1 MKHKNLLPH
10 IKMDK
15 ETITFGN
22 SEIGKHKL
30 HCHKKKF
37 FSEEVCT
44 DDVLVSNK
52 IFFRLKK
59 L

>member
-1 MKHKNLLPH
+1 
-10 IKMDK
+10 MDK
-15 ETITFGN
+15 ETIRFGN
-22 SEIGKHKL
+22 SEIGKHKF
-30 HCHKKKF
+30 HCHKKSF
-37 FSEEVCT
+37 FSEEVRN